1 MKIIICDDQ
10 ISEIQKLET
19 LCIRYFQ
26 EKGIAAEIETTMN
39 PKEILAEPL
48 EADILIL
55 DVEMGEVNGI
65 EIKNELAR
73 RGNGPLVIFATN
85 YPENMS

>member
-19 LCIRYFQ
+19 LCTRYFQ
-26 EKGIAAEIETTMN
+26 EKEIAAEIETTMN

-55 DVEMGEVNGI
+55 DVEMGEVNGRCDFPI
-65 EIKNELAR
+65 YLLIWIQVL
-73 RGNGPLVIFATN
+73 I
-85 YPENMS
+85 